1 MADESQKPSGTEAA
15 GQPAAAA
22 KAAEPPTPPIAAPD
36 AEAGAPTTAAK
47 AAGDKPAST
56 TPAEPLKAEVSRTD
70 APGAGASAA
79 PVAEPREEP
88 PAPKP
93 ENPAAASTAV
103 TSETSSA
110 TGQPTRPSQAD
121 RSPASAGQAA
131 AAKPPVAKPAPAAAK
146 AASTAGAAA
155 VPKAAAHPP
164 PAAAP
169 PSGPTEPPP
178 PAGMAVPAFITTLQS
193 AVADSV
199 SLVSYYVGDWTI
211 VVPLDKMTA
220 ALRHL
225 RDAPDAAF
233 DFCSDV
239 TASDW
244 PPRKEARFD
253 LVYCL
258 YSTHL
263 RHRIRVKV
271 RAGESTPVPSVTDI
285 WPAANWLER
294 EVYDMFGVNFTGHPD
309 RRRILMPDDWQGF
322 PQRKDYP
329 LEGPGELLMENPE
342 DWLKL
347 RQARDEADIE

>member
-1 MADESQKPSGTEAA
+1 MADEPE
-15 GQPAAAA
+15 
-22 KAAEPPTPPIAAPD
+22 
-36 AEAGAPTTAAK
+36 
-47 AAGDKPAST
+47 KPASAADAA
-56 TPAEPLKAEVSRTD
+56 TPNTPEP
-70 APGAGASAA
+70 ASAA
-79 PVAEPREEP
+79 SAATAGKPVEAKPATAP
-88 PAPKP
+88 PAKP
-93 ENPAAASTAV
+93 VEAKPATAPPAKPVGADAAA
-103 TSETSSA
+103 
-110 TGQPTRPSQAD
+110 
-121 RSPASAGQAA
+121 
-131 AAKPPVAKPAPAAAK
+131 AKPAPAAAK
-146 AASTAGAAA
+146 AAAAA
-155 VPKAAAHPP
+155 PKAAPHP
-164 PAAAP
+164 PAAPAP
-169 PSGPTEPPP
+169 PSGPTEPAP
-178 PAGMAVPAFITTLQS
+178 PADMAVPAFITTLQG
-193 AVADSV
+193 AVPNSV

-211 VVPLDKMTA
+211 VVALEQLTA

-239 TASDW
+239 TATDW
-244 PPRKEARFD
+244 PPRKDARFD

-258 YSTHL
+258 YSTRL

-271 RAGESTPVPSVTDI
+271 RVGEQTPVPSATDI

-347 RQARDEADIE
+347 RQAREEADIE